1 MTARDAGIS
10 INKGAITVST
20 SVLVVDDSSFIV
32 EGLVSI
38 LKKHS
43 YRPLAAYSGEQ
54 CLKIL
59 KTEIP
64 DIIILDILMEPMDGW
79 ETLARIRR
87 DIRARHIP
95 VLIFSA
101 KKLSIEDAETYRIS
115 IDDFIA
121 KPIVPA
127 TLLTAIDRVLHRHE
141 ADRRLAASWRSSG
154 VEEDRIDTY
163 LSVKNEL
170 TIDTQ
175 LHAVLQRQADLCSGD
190 SESCRDIIKAL
201 HAIEERIEAARTQ
214 LDRISSGLPR
224 ADDGVTDP
232 KQVHEADGRT
242 GAAPRLEAQQ
252 AGPGVSDTPQDSLPP
267 AQENEVARTP
277 AVPVVDNAATG
288 NPEAAEPAG
297 MQPAANDR
305 EPAEYPGGGERDA
318 PAGVPVDTGGLE
330 PIYYNRNTELVVP
343 VHPPI
348 PERKEDLFEP
358 DTPYRPQKT
367 GYHDQERQ
375 NPEMPPAKD
384 SLIDRVHSEAR
395 HDPSRG
401 VADDSEARRA
411 VLSPQE
417 HGGFFSRLITS
428 ILSLLRGLKLKR

>member
-1 MTARDAGIS
+1 MTARDAGTNIS
-10 INKGAITVST
+10 KGGFAVST

-79 ETLARIRR
+79 ETLARIRQ
-87 DIRARHIP
+87 DPRARHIP

-141 ADRRLAASWRSSG
+141 ADSRLAAFWRSAG
-154 VEEDRIDTY
+154 VDENSIDTY

-190 SESCRDIIKAL
+190 SASCRDIINAL
-201 HAIEERIEAARTQ
+201 HAIEDRIRAARIQ
-214 LDRISSGLPR
+214 LDRISSGMPHSESGGDNLQQGYI
-224 ADDGVTDP
+224 DDEKTGTP
-232 KQVHEADGRT
+232 STLKEQHEV
-242 GAAPRLEAQQ
+242 
-252 AGPGVSDTPQDSLPP
+252 PGVYNAPQVDLSPEP
-267 AQENEVARTP
+267 EHEVAR
-277 AVPVVDNAATG
+277 
-288 NPEAAEPAG
+288 EPAALAIG
-297 MQPAANDR
+297 HAAAGNQDADGPAGIQPASSDLKPT
-305 EPAEYPGGGERDA
+305 ELPGTDGGEV
-318 PAGVPVDTGGLE
+318 PPGVQADTGGLE
-330 PIYYNRNTELVVP
+330 PIYYNRDTELVVP
-343 VHPPI
+343 VQPPI
-348 PERKEDLFEP
+348 SEQKEDLFEP
-358 DTPYRPQKT
+358 VISYRSRAT
-367 GYHDQERQ
+367 FER
-375 NPEMPPAKD
+375 
-384 SLIDRVHSEAR
+384 
-395 HDPSRG
+395 
-401 VADDSEARRA
+401 DSEPPVPLTIPDKESPDGRWSGANGQSQFRESA
-411 VLSPQE
+411 VDGPALRDVLPPQE
-417 HGGFFSRLITS
+417 HGGFFSRLISS
-428 ILSLLRGLKLKR
+428 ILALLRGLKLKR